1 MTNQLNLLG
10 FFYEKSVLFNYKEVF
25 LGARAN
31 EFGHHWK
38 ALQAPNSGGS
48 PSSFS
53 KNGLLRAQYILLSYL
68 CLPKD
73 M

>member
-31 EFGHHWK
+31 EFGHH
-38 ALQAPNSGGS
+38 
-48 PSSFS
+48 
-53 KNGLLRAQYILLSYL
+53 
-68 CLPKD
+68 
-73 M
+73 